1 LQSDHKKS
9 LAANLLL
16 LAEIIGVAY
25 RYIEEGEALKFDS
38 STGNR
43 LKLDVKLLALRCTPT

>member
-43 LKLDVKLLALRCTPT
+43 LKLDVKLLALCCKPT